1 MVVVVLLWGNSV
13 VVRIVV
19 LSVEKDGFVVD
30 SSVVAGTELVESVEE

>member
-19 LSVEKDGFVVD
+19 LSVEKDGLV